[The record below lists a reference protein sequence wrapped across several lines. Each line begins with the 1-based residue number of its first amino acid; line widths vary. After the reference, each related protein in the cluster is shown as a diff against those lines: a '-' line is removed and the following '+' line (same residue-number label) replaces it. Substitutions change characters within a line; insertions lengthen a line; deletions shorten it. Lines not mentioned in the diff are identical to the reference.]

1 MEAVRISPGKSL
13 LLPSRFCVYLFVCVY
28 PLLWRSVLFGLVWE
42 FALEIILFRYLSKTL
57 FGLNCIQWPF
67 SRHSGV
73 ESPAYI
79 EAQGLFSFSGYHWI
93 IVWIYKI
100 QVTFCP
106 ITSNNIKSIYIF
118 FTGLITTIS
127 VFKPLHWVA

>member
-79 EAQGLFSFSGYHWI
+79 EAQGLFSFSGYH
-93 IVWIYKI
+93 
-100 QVTFCP
+100 
-106 ITSNNIKSIYIF
+106 
-118 FTGLITTIS
+118 
-127 VFKPLHWVA
+127 